1 MTYAV
6 SMKNGKDY
14 SGLKKTKKKTEQI
27 NKRSITDDP
36 VDFPRKKH

>member
-6 SMKNGKDY
+6 SMKNGRDY
-14 SGLKKTKKKTEQI
+14 SGLKKQKKTEQI